1 MLISS
6 GHSEQQRR
14 HPHGH
19 GHGQA
24 LVRAFVLWKSVL
36 LLLVV
41 ASSLGGPPYDTS
53 TTLVAQRALDFNESA
68 LDLGAKL
75 TRWDAIYFVQNA
87 RRGYLYEQEWAF
99 GSGMPF
105 LISTVVRAFAYL
117 GIEPTSQWEPLVGI
131 CIAHASHLLSV
142 LVLYHLGLKIGK
154 DPKTSFVAALLHIVS
169 PAGIFLSAPYQ
180 ESTFALLSFLGY
192 LLLAHG
198 YLGHSRSTR
207 KDAAIVSSGIV
218 FGLATMFRSNGLL
231 SGVSFAVFALAELH
245 RLITTSMSL
254 VNLRRLVAL
263 GIGGI
268 AVGMGSL
275 VPQTL
280 AYQTFCTESSVTVT
294 LRPWCQKTLPSIY
307 TFVQEKYWNV
317 GLFRY
322 WTPGNIPLFLLSAP
336 VLFLMMRS
344 GLATLLPRREVAPE
358 SSSRSAAVLQQQRSP
373 DDASLFVGAMAL
385 SQVILTTLAITTYH
399 IQIITRIASAYPVW
413 YWWLAG
419 QLGQS
424 TTAKFGGGVVV
435 FMVMYA
441 SIQGALFASFL
452 PPA

>member
-6 GHSEQQRR
+6 GHGEQR
-14 HPHGH
+14 PHHDGY

-24 LVRAFVLWKSVL
+24 LVRAFAIWKSVL

-53 TTLVAQRALDFNESA
+53 TTLVAQRALTDFDESA
-68 LDLGAKL
+68 LDLGTKL

-87 RRGYLYEQEWAF
+87 RRGYLFEQEWAF

-105 LISTVVRAFAYL
+105 LISTIVRAFAYL
-117 GIEPTSQWEPLVGI
+117 GVEPTSQWEPLVGI

-142 LVLYHLGLKIGK
+142 LVLYRLGLRIGK
-154 DPKTSFVAALLHIVS
+154 DPQTSFVAALLHILS

-180 ESTFALLSFLGY
+180 ESPFALLSFLGY

-198 YLGHSRSTR
+198 CLGQSRSIR
-207 KDAAIVSSGIV
+207 KDAAIVTSGIV
-218 FGLATMFRSNGLL
+218 FGLATLFRSNGLL

-245 RLITTSMSL
+245 RLVTTSMSL
-254 VNLRRLVAL
+254 GNLRRLAAL
-263 GIGGI
+263 GIGGV
-268 AVGMGSL
+268 AVAMGSL

-280 AYQTFCTESSVTVT
+280 AYQTFCTESSVTAT

-358 SSSRSAAVLQQQRSP
+358 SSARSAAGLHQQLSP

-399 IQIITRIASAYPVW
+399 IQIITRIASAYPIW

-419 QLGQS
+419 QLKQS
-424 TTAKFGGGVVV
+424 VTTKFGGGVVV

>member
-6 GHSEQQRR
+6 GHSERQQS
-14 HPHGH
+14 
-19 GHGQA
+19 QA
-24 LVRAFVLWKSVL
+24 LVRAFVIWKSVL
-36 LLLVV
+36 LLVV
-41 ASSLGGPPYDTS
+41 AGSSLGGPPYDTS
-53 TTLVAQRALDFNESA
+53 TTLVSPRALDFNESA
-68 LDLGAKL
+68 FDLSTKL
-75 TRWDAIYFVQNA
+75 TRWDAIYFMENA
-87 RRGYLYEQEWAF
+87 RRGYLFEQEWAF

-105 LISTVVRAFAYL
+105 LISTVTRALAYL
-117 GIEPTSQWEPLVGI
+117 GLEPIGQWESLIGT
-131 CIAHASHLLSV
+131 CIAHASHLLAV
-142 LVLYHLGLKIGK
+142 LVLHRLGLKICK

-180 ESTFALLSFLGY
+180 ESPCALFCFLGY

-198 YLGHSRSTR
+198 CLGHSRSIR

-218 FGLATMFRSNGLL
+218 FGLATLFRSNGLL
-231 SGVSFAVFALAELH
+231 SGVSFAAFALAELH
-245 RLITTSMSL
+245 RLATTSMSL
-254 VNLRRLVAL
+254 VNIRRLAAL
-263 GIGGI
+263 GVGGLSV
-268 AVGMGSL
+268 AMGYL
-275 VPQTL
+275 VPQVL
-280 AYQTFCTESSVTVT
+280 AYQTFCTEPSVTAT

-322 WTPGNIPLFLLSAP
+322 WTPGNIPLFFLSAP

-344 GLATLLPRREVAPE
+344 GLAALRPRRDMMPE
-358 SSSRSAAVLQQQRSP
+358 PRSAATVQVPQ
-373 DDASLFVGAMAL
+373 DDALLFVGAMAL

-399 IQIITRIASAYPVW
+399 IQIITRIASAYPIW

-419 QLGQS
+419 QLGQKS
-424 TTAKFGGGVVV
+424 TAKFGGGVVV

>member
-6 GHSEQQRR
+6 GHSER
-14 HPHGH
+14 HHS
-19 GHGQA
+19 QT
-24 LVRAFVLWKSVL
+24 LVRAFVIWKSI

-41 ASSLGGPPYDTS
+41 VGSSLGGPPYDTS
-53 TTLVAQRALDFNESA
+53 TTLLSQRALDFNESA
-68 LDLGAKL
+68 LDLGTKL

-87 RRGYLYEQEWAF
+87 RRGYLFEQEWAF

-105 LISTVVRAFAYL
+105 LISTVIQSFAYL
-117 GIEPTSQWEPLVGI
+117 GIEPTSQWESLVGI

-142 LVLYHLGLKIGK
+142 LVLYRLGLRIWK
-154 DPKTSFVAALLHIVS
+154 DPKTSLVAALLHIVS

-180 ESTFALLSFLGY
+180 ESPFALLSFLGY

-198 YLGHSRSTR
+198 CLGHSRSIR

-218 FGLATMFRSNGLL
+218 FGLATLFRSNGLL

-245 RLITTSMSL
+245 RLATTSMCM
-254 VNLRRLVAL
+254 VNVRRLAAL
-263 GIGGI
+263 GVGGI
-268 AVGMGSL
+268 SVAMGSL

-280 AYQTFCTESSVTVT
+280 AYQKFCTESSGAATI
-294 LRPWCQKTLPSIY
+294 RPWCQKILPSIY

-322 WTPGNIPLFLLSAP
+322 WTPGNIPLFLLSVP
-336 VLFLMMRS
+336 VLFLIMKS
-344 GLATLLPRREVAPE
+344 GLETLLPRRRMIAPE
-358 SSSRSAAVLQQQRSP
+358 ARSAALQLP
-373 DDASLFVGAMAL
+373 LDTTLFVGAMAL
-385 SQVILTTLAITTYH
+385 SQVILTMLAITTYH
-399 IQIITRIASAYPVW
+399 IQIITRIASAYPLW

-419 QLGQS
+419 QLQQD

>member
-1 MLISS
+1 MLISF
-6 GHSEQQRR
+6 
-14 HPHGH
+14 GH
-19 GHGQA
+19 GEGQQSQA
-24 LVRAFVLWKSVL
+24 LVRAFVIWKAV

-41 ASSLGGPPYDTS
+41 AGSSLGGPPYDTS
-53 TTLVAQRALDFNESA
+53 TTLMSPRALDFNESA
-68 LDLGAKL
+68 LDLGTKL

-87 RRGYLYEQEWAF
+87 RRGYLFEQEWAF

-105 LISTVVRAFAYL
+105 LISTVIRALAYL
-117 GIEPTSQWEPLVGI
+117 GFESAGQWESLVGT

-142 LVLYHLGLKIGK
+142 LVLHRLGLKICK

-180 ESTFALLSFLGY
+180 ESTFALLCFVGY
-192 LLLAHG
+192 LLLAKG
-198 YLGHSRSTR
+198 CLGHSRSIR

-218 FGLATMFRSNGLL
+218 FGLATLFRSNGLL

-245 RLITTSMSL
+245 RLVTTSMSL
-254 VNLRRLVAL
+254 VNIRRLAAL
-263 GIGGI
+263 GVGGLSV
-268 AVGMGSL
+268 AMGYL
-275 VPQTL
+275 VPQTI
-280 AYQTFCTESSVTVT
+280 AYQTFCTEPSVTVT

-322 WTPGNIPLFLLSAP
+322 WTPGNIPLFFLAAP
-336 VLFLMMRS
+336 MLFLMMRS
-344 GLATLLPRREVAPE
+344 GLAALRPRRDMMPE
-358 SSSRSAAVLQQQRSP
+358 ARSAAAVTHQAPQNL
-373 DDASLFVGAMAL
+373 SLFVGAMAL

-419 QLGQS
+419 QLGQKS
-424 TTAKFGGGVVV
+424 TAKFGGGVVV
-435 FMVMYA
+435 YMVMYA
-441 SIQGALFASFL
+441 TIQGALFASFL